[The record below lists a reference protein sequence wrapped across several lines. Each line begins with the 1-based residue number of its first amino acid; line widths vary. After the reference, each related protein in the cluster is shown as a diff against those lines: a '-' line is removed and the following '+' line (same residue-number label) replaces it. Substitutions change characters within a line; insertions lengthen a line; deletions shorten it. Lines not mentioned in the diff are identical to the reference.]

1 MGITTV
7 SCNIFDTKCGAMS
20 FQPENYLSF
29 EKLLLRTP
37 KSMETVGCRAL
48 CVSEALQNAKCPG
61 ATAFLTFRAPQKD
74 LFKAERIFRLKAHS
88 VEKGAPIIY
97 FETAIPLSK

>member
-1 MGITTV
+1 MQHCRLQIRRHQVWLG
-7 SCNIFDTKCGAMS
+7 FFFKEAAGLFWRPQKCQESSSA
-20 FQPENYLSF
+20 
-29 EKLLLRTP
+29 K
-37 KSMETVGCRAL
+37 AL

-61 ATAFLTFRAPQKD
+61 APAFLTFKAPQNE
-74 LFKAERIFRLKAHS
+74 LFKAERIFQLEAHS